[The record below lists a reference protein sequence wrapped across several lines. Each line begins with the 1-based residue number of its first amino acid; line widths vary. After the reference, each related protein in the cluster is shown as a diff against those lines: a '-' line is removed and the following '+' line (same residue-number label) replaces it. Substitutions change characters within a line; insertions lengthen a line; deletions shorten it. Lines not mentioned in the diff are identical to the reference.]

1 MALDAFFQD
10 AASTDIKRAAR
21 VEDLIGSLSS
31 GIPDLAER
39 HREHILASLK
49 HGR

>member
-1 MALDAFFQD
+1 MALDAFLHD
-10 AASTDIKRAAR
+10 APSVDSKRAAR
-21 VEDLIGSLSS
+21 VKDLLGSLSS

-39 HREHILASLK
+39 DREYILASLK

>member
-1 MALDAFFQD
+1 MALDAFLQEARPVD
-10 AASTDIKRAAR
+10 SKRAAR

-31 GIPDLAER
+31 GVPDLAER
-39 HREHILASLK
+39 HREYILASLK

>member
-1 MALDAFFQD
+1 MALDAFLQD
-10 AASTDIKRAAR
+10 ASSVDSKRAAR

-31 GIPDLAER
+31 GIPDLAGR
-39 HREHILASLK
+39 HREYILASLK

>member
-1 MALDAFFQD
+1 MALDAFLQEAPSAD
-10 AASTDIKRAAR
+10 GKRAAR
-21 VEDLIGSLSS
+21 VKDLIGSLSS
-31 GIPDLAER
+31 GVPDLAER